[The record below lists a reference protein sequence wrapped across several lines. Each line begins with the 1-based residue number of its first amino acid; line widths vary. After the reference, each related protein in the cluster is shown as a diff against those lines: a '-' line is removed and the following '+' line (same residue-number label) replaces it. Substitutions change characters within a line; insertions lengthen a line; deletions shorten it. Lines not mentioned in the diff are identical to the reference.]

1 MFCVS
6 DRTADSAPM
15 GNHSLVAWFETNGIR
30 VARVGI
36 DCADVDLMVRFWS
49 AALGYEVF
57 RPGGNAAV
65 LRHPAGAGP
74 KLFLR
79 RVADRT
85 PGRNRLQL
93 DLYAVDADRVV
104 GWLSTLGARRVARYN
119 DGGETGFV
127 LADPEGN
134 EFRVMTAGPE
144 GFARPFA

>member
-1 MFCVS
+1 
-6 DRTADSAPM
+6 M

-30 VARVGI
+30 VARVGV

-49 AALGYEVF
+49 SALGYEVTRF
-57 RPGGNAAV
+57 GSNMAV
-65 LRHPAGAGP
+65 LSHPASAGP
-74 KLFLR
+74 KLCLR

-93 DLYAVDADRVV
+93 DLYAVDADRVI
-104 GWLSTLGARRVARYN
+104 GWLSSLGARRVARYD
-119 DGGETGFV
+119 DGAESGFV

-134 EFRVMTAGPE
+134 EFRVLSAGPE